1 MWKLEPS
8 ERVAQWRDFRK
19 TLGDVSL
26 EQALHDVSKFWNG
39 APFTPYYLDTS
50 EPEKWPDPWTLIY
63 DNYYCDIAKCLGI
76 IYTITLT
83 EHGKSLDVE
92 LRVYKDPSTGHEYNL
107 AWIDQGK
114 YVLNMLGDEIVNNK
128 HIDNL
133 TLVRSFTADD
143 LHLENYNN

>member
-8 ERVAQWRDFRK
+8 ERIAQWRDFRK
-19 TLGDVSL
+19 NLGHVSL
-26 EQALHDVSKFWNG
+26 EQALTDVSKFWNG
-39 APFTPYYLDTS
+39 APFTPYYLDS
-50 EPEKWPDPWTLIY
+50 NEPEKWPDPWSLIY

-83 EHGKSLDVE
+83 EHGKLLDVE
-92 LRVYKDPSTGHEYNL
+92 LRIYKDPLTGHEYNL

-114 YVLNMLGDEIVNNK
+114 YVLNMQDGEIVNNK

-133 TLVRSFTADD
+133 ELIRCITADE